1 MANLSLALQG
11 GVALGTE
18 QTFDGQPMQAGTH
31 LRWSFV
37 SRWDFRRAG
46 SNCGGAPM
54 TAHPGDTT
62 ANSLQ
67 ASRRVSL
74 STVVVLWDRDGN
86 KSVQGEYSCWAVC

>member
-37 SRWDFRRAG
+37 SAMGFPPGGFQMWRR
-46 SNCGGAPM
+46 
-54 TAHPGDTT
+54 TD
-62 ANSLQ
+62 
-67 ASRRVSL
+67 
-74 STVVVLWDRDGN
+74 DGP
-86 KSVQGEYSCWAVC
+86 SG